1 MAEINGLL
9 ARPVILWGETGRCKK
24 QTWISQNK
32 RGMIKVA
39 DKSTK
44 AGKKNILYSFFLFRS
59 EPFYALYINMLSTKH
74 HSFKN

>member
-32 RGMIKVA
+32 REMIKVA

-44 AGKKNILYSFFLFRS
+44 TGKKTYYTLFFVS
-59 EPFYALYINMLSTKH
+59 V
-74 HSFKN
+74 

>member
-44 AGKKNILYSFFLFRS
+44 AGEGHLSF
-59 EPFYALYINMLSTKH
+59 N
-74 HSFKN
+74 